1 LSAVAVTA
9 ERVTQARVALSEWT
23 KLRSVRS
30 TRWSLL
36 AAVVGTIGIA
46 ALACAVVANH
56 YPRMDAH
63 EKANFHPLEVNF
75 VGVLLAQLAIGV
87 LGVLVITG
95 EYSTGMIRSTLIAA
109 PKRLPVLWAKAAV
122 FGAVVFVLMLPAVV
136 VAFVVG
142 QALLASQHIDIGF
155 SHPGVVRAIV
165 GAALYLTV
173 IGLLGLGL
181 GAIIRNTAGGIA
193 AFAGLLFVI
202 PPLLNVLPSSWND
215 AISPYLPGDAGTQV
229 MTIAHEGH
237 HLSPWGGFAI
247 LCAWTAFFLAL
258 AAVLLVR
265 RDT

>member
-1 LSAVAVTA
+1 VSTAAVAVG
-9 ERVTQARVALSEWT
+9 RVTEARAVLSEWT
-23 KLRSVRS
+23 KLRSLRS

-36 AAVVGTIGIA
+36 AAIVGTIGIA

-95 EYSTGMIRSTLIAA
+95 EYSTGMIRSTLIAV

-136 VAFVVG
+136 VAFFVG
-142 QALLASQHIDIGF
+142 QALLASQHIDVAF
-155 SHPGVVRAIV
+155 SHPGVERAIV

-181 GAIIRNTAGGIA
+181 GAIVRNTAGGIA

-229 MTIAHEGH
+229 LSIAHEGH

-247 LCAWTAFFLAL
+247 LCAWTAFFVAV

>member
-1 LSAVAVTA
+1 VRVG
-9 ERVTQARVALSEWT
+9 RVTQARVAVSEWT
-23 KLRSVRS
+23 KLRSLRS
-30 TRWSLL
+30 SRWSLL
-36 AAVVGTIGIA
+36 AAVIGTIGIA

-56 YPRMDAH
+56 YPNMSAQDKRD
-63 EKANFHPLEVNF
+63 FHPLEVNL

-95 EYSTGMIRSTLIAA
+95 EYTTGMIRSTLIAV

-122 FGAVVFVLMLPAVV
+122 FGVVVLVLMLPAVV
-136 VAFVVG
+136 IAFFVG

-155 SHPGVVRAIV
+155 SQAGVARAVV

-173 IGLLGLGL
+173 IGLLGLAL
-181 GAIIRNTAGGIA
+181 GAIVRNTAGGIA

-215 AISPYLPGDAGTQV
+215 AISPYLPGDAGSQIFSITQG
-229 MTIAHEGH
+229 GH

-247 LCAWTAFFLAL
+247 LCAWTAFFLA
-258 AAVLLVR
+258 AGAVVLVR
-265 RDT
+265 RDA